1 MMSHLQNLIV
11 HHVLN
16 QLYGDVKNVDYL
28 LGYTHVLFV
37 DMKHHDKVILDGQS

>member
-1 MMSHLQNLIV
+1 MMNHLQNLIV

-28 LGYTHVLFV
+28 LGHTHVLFA
-37 DMKHHDKVILDGQS
+37 DMRLHNKVILDGQS

>member
-1 MMSHLQNLIV
+1 MMNHLQNLIV

-28 LGYTHVLFV
+28 LGYTHALFV
-37 DMKHHDKVILDGQS
+37 DMKLHDKVILDGQS